1 MAVGLN
7 FQSWA
12 TESRTRPRSVTRR
25 RWRAPARP
33 EMAVVA
39 FADFAAL
46 AAFVMIVAPLA
57 TTWWSYAFIGS
68 VVLLLTATGH
78 YRSRITLNVAR
89 EARSITAC
97 TAVPLL
103 TLAAIHINHVSS
115 VGLIEAGLCVVLCML
130 VLRCFLYALIRRLRS
145 KGVYGE
151 RTLIIGAG
159 QIGTTFAATLEEHRE
174 YGLRPIG
181 FLDDVDGAD
190 LPLPLFG
197 GVALLRMVLFEE
209 RVDRVVVA
217 FGRAREADMVDVL
230 RACEDASVDIH
241 ILPRFFELGSAVHA
255 TDVDDVWGFPLVRLR
270 RPVRRTFSRAA
281 KRAFDMSVAVVGL
294 LLSAPLY
301 AVLAVAVKLSSPG
314 PVHFRQQRVGQRGE
328 TVEILKFRSMR
339 VHSDSD
345 TEWTTD
351 EEVVTRV
358 GHVMRVLGLDEI
370 PQLWNILRGQ
380 MSLVGPR
387 PERPFFVEQF
397 KAEIPHYDDRHRV
410 PVRSDGAGSGPR
422 SARRHIDRG
431 AGPVRQPLH
440 RELVPLA
447 GPDHLDADALRRG
460 AQPRVG
466 GIGKPGGHHRHG
478 GIDARCGHDR
488 VDGRWRCSVLH
499 GHGRRC
505 RHAAVHRIDG
515 RCRTLGGSRAQRSG
529 TPGHLA
535 GGPRVERG
543 RADRMTTVVHRAPDV
558 SAEGA
563 GPGQTHPPT
572 LWKGPVASLV
582 LVVGFLVSIV
592 SVGRASFS
600 LDESVSTTLAY
611 SPWHS
616 LHADDSAP

>member
-12 TESRTRPRSVTRR
+12 TPSPTRARSVTARR

-57 TTWWSYAFIGS
+57 TTWWSYAFVAS
-68 VVLLLTATGH
+68 VVVLLTATGH
-78 YRSRITLNVAR
+78 YRSRITLNIAR
-89 EARSITAC
+89 EARSIAAC

-103 TLAAIHINHVSS
+103 VLAAIHIPGVSS
-115 VGLIEAGLCVVLCML
+115 VGLIEAGLCVVTSML
-130 VLRCFLYALIRRLRS
+130 VLRCVLYALIRRLRA
-145 KGVYGE
+145 KGIYGE

-209 RVDRVVVA
+209 KVDRVVVA
-217 FGRAREADMVDVL
+217 FGRAREADIVDVL

-241 ILPRFFELGSAVHA
+241 ILPRFFELGSTVHA

-270 RPVRRTFSRAA
+270 RPVRRTLSPAA
-281 KRAFDMSVAVVGL
+281 KRAFDVSVAALGL

-351 EEVVTRV
+351 DEVVTKV
-358 GHVMRVLGLDEI
+358 GHVMRTLGLDEI

-410 PVRSDGAGSGPR
+410 PGGLTGLAQVHGLRGDTSIEERARFDNHYIENWSLWRDLTILMQTVFAVVRNVGSAGTANQGATSATAGSAVGMVSTEPMVGSVSATSTGTAVGSVTPASTGSTAGAVRSED
-422 SARRHIDRG
+422 
-431 AGPVRQPLH
+431 L
-440 RELVPLA
+440 EYNE
-447 GPDHLDADALRRG
+447 ADA
-460 AQPRVG
+460 
-466 GIGKPGGHHRHG
+466 
-478 GIDARCGHDR
+478 
-488 VDGRWRCSVLH
+488 
-499 GHGRRC
+499 
-505 RHAAVHRIDG
+505 
-515 RCRTLGGSRAQRSG
+515 RTTA
-529 TPGHLA
+529 P
-535 GGPRVERG
+535 
-543 RADRMTTVVHRAPDV
+543 VVHESNEAAPI
-558 SAEGA
+558 G
-563 GPGQTHPPT
+563 
-572 LWKGPVASLV
+572 
-582 LVVGFLVSIV
+582 
-592 SVGRASFS
+592 
-600 LDESVSTTLAY
+600 
-611 SPWHS
+611 
-616 LHADDSAP
+616 

>member
-12 TESRTRPRSVTRR
+12 TPSPRAQSVTTRR
-25 RWRAPARP
+25 RWRVPARP

-57 TTWWSYAFIGS
+57 TTWWSYVFVGS

-89 EARSITAC
+89 EARSIAVC

-103 TLAAIHINHVSS
+103 VLAAVHIQGVSS
-115 VGLIEAGLCVVLCML
+115 MGLIEAGLSVVVCML
-130 VLRCFLYALIRRLRS
+130 VLRCVLYALIRRLRT
-145 KGVYGE
+145 KGIYGE

-159 QIGTTFAATLEEHRE
+159 QIGTTFAATLQEHRE

-209 RVDRVVVA
+209 RIDRVVVA

-241 ILPRFFELGSAVHA
+241 FLPRFFELGSAVHA

-270 RPVRRTFSRAA
+270 RPVRRTFSRAT
-281 KRAFDMSVAVVGL
+281 KRAFDMSVAALGL

-301 AVLAVAVKLSSPG
+301 VVLAVAVKLSSPG

-345 TEWTTD
+345 TEWTIAD
-351 EEVVTRV
+351 EAVTRV
-358 GHVMRVLGLDEI
+358 GRIMRVLGLDEI

-410 PVRSDGAGSGPR
+410 PGGLTGLAQVHGLRGDTSIEERARFDNHYIENWSLWRDLTILMQTLFAVVRNVGSAGSSSQVATTVTAGSTLGVVSTDSTGGVVAAAATGTAVGDVTPMPTQSGVSAVRSEDLERNEA
-422 SARRHIDRG
+422 
-431 AGPVRQPLH
+431 
-440 RELVPLA
+440 E
-447 GPDHLDADALRRG
+447 
-460 AQPRVG
+460 
-466 GIGKPGGHHRHG
+466 
-478 GIDARCGHDR
+478 
-488 VDGRWRCSVLH
+488 
-499 GHGRRC
+499 
-505 RHAAVHRIDG
+505 
-515 RCRTLGGSRAQRSG
+515 RATT
-529 TPGHLA
+529 TP
-535 GGPRVERG
+535 
-543 RADRMTTVVHRAPDV
+543 VVHESNEAAP
-558 SAEGA
+558 
-563 GPGQTHPPT
+563 
-572 LWKGPVASLV
+572 
-582 LVVGFLVSIV
+582 IV
-592 SVGRASFS
+592 
-600 LDESVSTTLAY
+600 
-611 SPWHS
+611 
-616 LHADDSAP
+616 

>member
-12 TESRTRPRSVTRR
+12 TTSSAPARSITARR

-39 FADFAAL
+39 FADFAVL

-57 TTWWSYAFIGS
+57 TTWWSYVFVGS
-68 VVLLLTATGH
+68 VVVLLTITGH

-89 EARSITAC
+89 EARSIAAC

-103 TLAAIHINHVSS
+103 ILAAVHIADVSS
-115 VGLIEAGLCVVLCML
+115 TGLIVAGVCVLVAML
-130 VLRCFLYALIRRLRS
+130 VLRCALYALIRRLRS
-145 KGVYGE
+145 KGIYGE

-181 FLDDVDGAD
+181 FLDDVDDAD

-209 RVDRVVVA
+209 KVDRVVVA

-241 ILPRFFELGSAVHA
+241 ILPRFYELGSAVHA

-270 RPVRRTFSRAA
+270 RPVRRIFSRAA
-281 KRAFDMSVAVVGL
+281 KRAFDMAVAALGL
-294 LLSAPLY
+294 LLMSPLY

-328 TVEILKFRSMR
+328 TIEILKFRSMR
-339 VHSDSD
+339 VHTDSD
-345 TEWTTD
+345 TEWNVD
-351 EEVVTRV
+351 EEAITRV
-358 GHVMRVLGLDEI
+358 GRVMRVLGLDEI

-410 PVRSDGAGSGPR
+410 PIGLTGLAQVHGLRGDTSIEERARFDNHYIENWSLWRDLTILMQTLFAVVRNVGSARSSSHPVATSVTAGSTVGVVSAGPAVGDASAPSTPSTVGTVSTGSTVGVIRSDDLE
-422 SARRHIDRG
+422 H
-431 AGPVRQPLH
+431 QN
-440 RELVPLA
+440 RE
-447 GPDHLDADALRRG
+447 D
-460 AQPRVG
+460 
-466 GIGKPGGHHRHG
+466 
-478 GIDARCGHDR
+478 
-488 VDGRWRCSVLH
+488 
-499 GHGRRC
+499 
-505 RHAAVHRIDG
+505 
-515 RCRTLGGSRAQRSG
+515 SRAVA
-529 TPGHLA
+529 P
-535 GGPRVERG
+535 
-543 RADRMTTVVHRAPDV
+543 TVHESNEAAPI
-558 SAEGA
+558 G
-563 GPGQTHPPT
+563 
-572 LWKGPVASLV
+572 
-582 LVVGFLVSIV
+582 
-592 SVGRASFS
+592 
-600 LDESVSTTLAY
+600 
-611 SPWHS
+611 
-616 LHADDSAP
+616 

>member
-12 TESRTRPRSVTRR
+12 TSSPAHARTVAGRR
-25 RWRAPARP
+25 RWRVPARP

-46 AAFVMIVAPLA
+46 AAFVMIVAPLHD
-57 TTWWSYAFIGS
+57 TWWSYGFVAS
-68 VVLLLTATGH
+68 VVVLLTATGH

-89 EARSITAC
+89 EARSVAAC

-103 TLAAIHINHVSS
+103 VLAAVHINGVSS
-115 VGLIEAGLCVVLCML
+115 MGLIEAGLSVVAAML
-130 VLRCFLYALIRRLRS
+130 VLRCALYALIRRLRT
-145 KGVYGE
+145 KGIYGE

-209 RVDRVVVA
+209 KVDRVVVA

-241 ILPRFFELGSAVHA
+241 ILPRFFELGTAVHA

-270 RPVRRTFSRAA
+270 RPVRRVYSRAA
-281 KRAFDMSVAVVGL
+281 KRAFDMSVAAVGL
-294 LLSAPLY
+294 LLLSPLY
-301 AVLAVAVKLSSPG
+301 ALLALAVKLSSAG

-345 TEWTTD
+345 TEWNIA
-351 EEVVTRV
+351 EEAITKV
-358 GHVMRVLGLDEI
+358 GRFMRVLGLDEI

-410 PVRSDGAGSGPR
+410 PVGLTGLAQVHGLRGDTSIEERARFDNHYIENWSLWRDLTILMQTLFAVVRNATSPGPTSPVATTVSAGSTVAVVSAESTAGSGAPTATGTAVVSSVPTGSTVGAVR
-422 SARRHIDRG
+422 SENLDHQNSEG
-431 AGPVRQPLH
+431 S
-440 RELVPLA
+440 RESTP
-447 GPDHLDADALRRG
+447 
-460 AQPRVG
+460 
-466 GIGKPGGHHRHG
+466 
-478 GIDARCGHDR
+478 
-488 VDGRWRCSVLH
+488 
-499 GHGRRC
+499 
-505 RHAAVHRIDG
+505 AVHE
-515 RCRTLGGSRAQRSG
+515 SSEA
-529 TPGHLA
+529 
-535 GGPRVERG
+535 
-543 RADRMTTVVHRAPDV
+543 API
-558 SAEGA
+558 G
-563 GPGQTHPPT
+563 
-572 LWKGPVASLV
+572 
-582 LVVGFLVSIV
+582 
-592 SVGRASFS
+592 
-600 LDESVSTTLAY
+600 
-611 SPWHS
+611 
-616 LHADDSAP
+616 

>member
-1 MAVGLN
+1 
-7 FQSWA
+7 
-12 TESRTRPRSVTRR
+12 
-25 RWRAPARP
+25 
-33 EMAVVA
+33 MAVVA

-57 TTWWSYAFIGS
+57 TTWWSYVFVGS

-89 EARSITAC
+89 EARSIAVC

-103 TLAAIHINHVSS
+103 VLAAVHIQGVSS
-115 VGLIEAGLCVVLCML
+115 MGLIEAGLSVVVCML
-130 VLRCFLYALIRRLRS
+130 VLRCVLYALIRRLRT
-145 KGVYGE
+145 KGIYGE

-159 QIGTTFAATLEEHRE
+159 QIGTTFAATLQEHRE

-209 RVDRVVVA
+209 RIDRVVVA

-241 ILPRFFELGSAVHA
+241 FLPRFFELGSAVHA

-270 RPVRRTFSRAA
+270 RPVRRTFSRAT
-281 KRAFDMSVAVVGL
+281 KRAFDMSVAALGL

-301 AVLAVAVKLSSPG
+301 VVLAVAVKLSSPG

-345 TEWTTD
+345 TEWTIAD
-351 EEVVTRV
+351 EAVTRV
-358 GHVMRVLGLDEI
+358 GRIMRVLGLDEI

-410 PVRSDGAGSGPR
+410 PGGLTGLAQVHGLRGDTSIEERARFDNHYIENWSLWRDLTILMQTLFAVVRNVGSAGS
-422 SARRHIDRG
+422 SSQVATTVT
-431 AGPVRQPLH
+431 AG
-440 RELVPLA
+440 
-447 GPDHLDADALRRG
+447 
-460 AQPRVG
+460 
-466 GIGKPGGHHRHG
+466 
-478 GIDARCGHDR
+478 
-488 VDGRWRCSVLH
+488 S
-499 GHGRRC
+499 
-505 RHAAVHRIDG
+505 
-515 RCRTLGGSRAQRSG
+515 TLGVVSTDSTGGVVAAAATGTAVGEVTPMPTQSGVSAGRSEDLERNEAERATT
-529 TPGHLA
+529 TP
-535 GGPRVERG
+535 
-543 RADRMTTVVHRAPDV
+543 VVHESNEAAP
-558 SAEGA
+558 
-563 GPGQTHPPT
+563 
-572 LWKGPVASLV
+572 
-582 LVVGFLVSIV
+582 IV
-592 SVGRASFS
+592 
-600 LDESVSTTLAY
+600 
-611 SPWHS
+611 
-616 LHADDSAP
+616 

>member
-12 TESRTRPRSVTRR
+12 TPSPRAQSVTTRR
-25 RWRAPARP
+25 RWRVPARP

-57 TTWWSYAFIGS
+57 TTWWSYVFVGS

-89 EARSITAC
+89 EARSIAVC

-103 TLAAIHINHVSS
+103 VLAAVHIQGVSS
-115 VGLIEAGLCVVLCML
+115 MGLIEAGLSVVVCML
-130 VLRCFLYALIRRLRS
+130 VLRCVLYALIRRLRT
-145 KGVYGE
+145 KGIYGE

-159 QIGTTFAATLEEHRE
+159 QIGTTFAATLQEHRE

-209 RVDRVVVA
+209 RIDRVVVA

-241 ILPRFFELGSAVHA
+241 FLPRFFELGSAVHA

-270 RPVRRTFSRAA
+270 RPVRRTFSRAT
-281 KRAFDMSVAVVGL
+281 KRAFDMSVAALGL

-301 AVLAVAVKLSSPG
+301 VVLAVAVKLSSPG

-345 TEWTTD
+345 TEWTIAD
-351 EEVVTRV
+351 EAVTRV
-358 GHVMRVLGLDEI
+358 GRIMRVLGLDEI

-410 PVRSDGAGSGPR
+410 PGGLTGLAQVHGLRGDTSIEERARFDNHYIENWSLWRDLTILMQTLFAVVRNVGSAGSSSQVATTVTAGSTLGVVSTDSTGGVVAAAATGTAVGEVTPMPTQSGVSAVRSEDLERNEA
-422 SARRHIDRG
+422 
-431 AGPVRQPLH
+431 
-440 RELVPLA
+440 E
-447 GPDHLDADALRRG
+447 
-460 AQPRVG
+460 
-466 GIGKPGGHHRHG
+466 
-478 GIDARCGHDR
+478 
-488 VDGRWRCSVLH
+488 
-499 GHGRRC
+499 
-505 RHAAVHRIDG
+505 
-515 RCRTLGGSRAQRSG
+515 RATT
-529 TPGHLA
+529 TP
-535 GGPRVERG
+535 
-543 RADRMTTVVHRAPDV
+543 VVHESNEAAP
-558 SAEGA
+558 
-563 GPGQTHPPT
+563 
-572 LWKGPVASLV
+572 
-582 LVVGFLVSIV
+582 IV
-592 SVGRASFS
+592 
-600 LDESVSTTLAY
+600 
-611 SPWHS
+611 
-616 LHADDSAP
+616 

>member
-12 TESRTRPRSVTRR
+12 PTSPRAQSVTTRR
-25 RWRAPARP
+25 RWRVPARP

-57 TTWWSYAFIGS
+57 TTWWSYVFVGS
-68 VVLLLTATGH
+68 VVVLLTATGH

-89 EARSITAC
+89 EARSIAVC

-103 TLAAIHINHVSS
+103 VLAAVHIQGVSS
-115 VGLIEAGLCVVLCML
+115 LGLIVAGLSVVVCML
-130 VLRCFLYALIRRLRS
+130 VLRCVLYALIRRLRTR
-145 KGVYGE
+145 GIYGE

-159 QIGTTFAATLEEHRE
+159 QIGTTFAATLQEHRE

-270 RPVRRTFSRAA
+270 RPVRRTFSRAT
-281 KRAFDMSVAVVGL
+281 KRAFDMSVAAVGL

-345 TEWTTD
+345 TEWTIAD
-351 EEVVTRV
+351 EAVTRV
-358 GHVMRVLGLDEI
+358 GRVMRVLGLDEI

-410 PVRSDGAGSGPR
+410 PGGLTGLAQVHGLRGDTSIEERARFDNHYIENWSLWRDLTILMQTLFAVVRNIGSAGSSGQVATTVTAGSTLGVVSTDSSGGAVPAPATGTAVGAVTPLPTQSAVGAVRSEDP
-422 SARRHIDRG
+422 
-431 AGPVRQPLH
+431 
-440 RELVPLA
+440 E
-447 GPDHLDADALRRG
+447 
-460 AQPRVG
+460 
-466 GIGKPGGHHRHG
+466 
-478 GIDARCGHDR
+478 
-488 VDGRWRCSVLH
+488 
-499 GHGRRC
+499 
-505 RHAAVHRIDG
+505 RIEQE
-515 RCRTLGGSRAQRSG
+515 RATT
-529 TPGHLA
+529 TP
-535 GGPRVERG
+535 
-543 RADRMTTVVHRAPDV
+543 VVHESNEAAP
-558 SAEGA
+558 
-563 GPGQTHPPT
+563 
-572 LWKGPVASLV
+572 
-582 LVVGFLVSIV
+582 IV
-592 SVGRASFS
+592 
-600 LDESVSTTLAY
+600 
-611 SPWHS
+611 
-616 LHADDSAP
+616 

>member
-1 MAVGLN
+1 
-7 FQSWA
+7 
-12 TESRTRPRSVTRR
+12 
-25 RWRAPARP
+25 
-33 EMAVVA
+33 MAVVA

-57 TTWWSYAFIGS
+57 ATWWSYVFVGS

-78 YRSRITLNVAR
+78 YRSRITLNIAR
-89 EARSITAC
+89 EARSIAAC

-103 TLAAIHINHVSS
+103 VLAAVHIAGVSS
-115 VGLIEAGLCVVLCML
+115 EGLIVAGLSVVAAML
-130 VLRCFLYALIRRLRS
+130 VLRCALYALIRRLRA

-281 KRAFDMSVAVVGL
+281 KRAFDITVAGIGL
-294 LLSAPLY
+294 LLFSPVY
-301 AVLAVAVKLSSPG
+301 VVLALAVKLSSPG

-339 VHSDSD
+339 VHTDSD
-345 TEWTTD
+345 TEWTIA
-351 EEVVTRV
+351 EETVTKV
-358 GHVMRVLGLDEI
+358 GRVMRVLGLDEI
-370 PQLWNILRGQ
+370 PQLWNIVRGQ

-410 PVRSDGAGSGPR
+410 PVGLTGLAQVHGLRGDTSIEERARFDNHYIENWSLWRDLTILMQTLFAVVRNVGSTGSQSPVTTTVTAGSTVGR
-422 SARRHIDRG
+422 VSATSPGGSASPTGTAVG
-431 AGPVRQPLH
+431 AVTPAPGST
-440 RELVPLA
+440 A
-447 GPDHLDADALRRG
+447 GALRSENLDHEDAEDSRG
-460 AQPRVG
+460 IAP
-466 GIGKPGGHHRHG
+466 
-478 GIDARCGHDR
+478 
-488 VDGRWRCSVLH
+488 
-499 GHGRRC
+499 
-505 RHAAVHRIDG
+505 
-515 RCRTLGGSRAQRSG
+515 
-529 TPGHLA
+529 
-535 GGPRVERG
+535 
-543 RADRMTTVVHRAPDV
+543 VVHEPNEAAPI
-558 SAEGA
+558 G
-563 GPGQTHPPT
+563 
-572 LWKGPVASLV
+572 
-582 LVVGFLVSIV
+582 
-592 SVGRASFS
+592 
-600 LDESVSTTLAY
+600 
-611 SPWHS
+611 
-616 LHADDSAP
+616 

>member
-1 MAVGLN
+1 
-7 FQSWA
+7 
-12 TESRTRPRSVTRR
+12 
-25 RWRAPARP
+25 
-33 EMAVVA
+33 MAVVA

-57 TTWWSYAFIGS
+57 TTWWSYAFVAS

-78 YRSRITLNVAR
+78 YRSRITLNIAR
-89 EARSITAC
+89 EARSIAAC

-103 TLAAIHINHVSS
+103 VLAAIHIPGVSS
-115 VGLIEAGLCVVLCML
+115 VGLFEAGLCVVACML
-130 VLRCFLYALIRRLRS
+130 VLRCVLYALIRRLRA

-197 GVALLRMVLFEE
+197 GVAMLRMVLFEE
-209 RVDRVVVA
+209 KVDRVVVA
-217 FGRAREADMVDVL
+217 FGRAREADIVDVL

-241 ILPRFFELGSAVHA
+241 ILPRFFELGSTVHA

-270 RPVRRTFSRAA
+270 RPVRRTLSRAA
-281 KRAFDMSVAVVGL
+281 KRAFDMSVAALGL
-294 LLSAPLY
+294 LLAAPLY

-351 EEVVTRV
+351 DEVVTRV
-358 GHVMRVLGLDEI
+358 GHMMRTLGLDEI

-410 PVRSDGAGSGPR
+410 PGGLTGLAQVHGLRGDTSIEERARFDNHYIENWSLWRDLAILMQTVFAVVRNVGSAGSANQGATTVTAGSAVGVVSTEPMVGSVSATSTGTAVGSVTPASTGSTAGAVRSEDLEYNEAEPR
-422 SARRHIDRG
+422 
-431 AGPVRQPLH
+431 
-440 RELVPLA
+440 
-447 GPDHLDADALRRG
+447 
-460 AQPRVG
+460 
-466 GIGKPGGHHRHG
+466 
-478 GIDARCGHDR
+478 
-488 VDGRWRCSVLH
+488 
-499 GHGRRC
+499 
-505 RHAAVHRIDG
+505 
-515 RCRTLGGSRAQRSG
+515 
-529 TPGHLA
+529 
-535 GGPRVERG
+535 
-543 RADRMTTVVHRAPDV
+543 TTAPVVHESNEAAPI
-558 SAEGA
+558 G
-563 GPGQTHPPT
+563 
-572 LWKGPVASLV
+572 
-582 LVVGFLVSIV
+582 
-592 SVGRASFS
+592 
-600 LDESVSTTLAY
+600 
-611 SPWHS
+611 
-616 LHADDSAP
+616 

>member
-12 TESRTRPRSVTRR
+12 TTSPVGVHSVAGRR

-57 TTWWSYAFIGS
+57 ATWWSYVFVGS

-78 YRSRITLNVAR
+78 YRSRITLNIAR
-89 EARSITAC
+89 EARSIAAC

-103 TLAAIHINHVSS
+103 VLAAVHIAGVSS
-115 VGLIEAGLCVVLCML
+115 EGLIVAGLSVVAAML
-130 VLRCFLYALIRRLRS
+130 VLRCALYALIRRLRA

-281 KRAFDMSVAVVGL
+281 KRAFDITVAGIGL
-294 LLSAPLY
+294 LLFSPVY
-301 AVLAVAVKLSSPG
+301 VVLALAVKLSSPG

-339 VHSDSD
+339 VHTDSD
-345 TEWTTD
+345 TEWTIA
-351 EEVVTRV
+351 EETVTKV
-358 GHVMRVLGLDEI
+358 GRVMRVLGLDEI
-370 PQLWNILRGQ
+370 PQLWNIVRGQ

-410 PVRSDGAGSGPR
+410 PVGLTGLAQVHGLRGDTSIEERARFDNHYIENWSLWRDLTILMQTLFAVVRNVGSTGSQSPVTTTVTAGSTVGR
-422 SARRHIDRG
+422 VSATSPGGSASPTGTAVG
-431 AGPVRQPLH
+431 AVTPAPGST
-440 RELVPLA
+440 A
-447 GPDHLDADALRRG
+447 GALRSENLDHEDAEDSRG
-460 AQPRVG
+460 IAP
-466 GIGKPGGHHRHG
+466 
-478 GIDARCGHDR
+478 
-488 VDGRWRCSVLH
+488 
-499 GHGRRC
+499 
-505 RHAAVHRIDG
+505 
-515 RCRTLGGSRAQRSG
+515 
-529 TPGHLA
+529 
-535 GGPRVERG
+535 
-543 RADRMTTVVHRAPDV
+543 VVHEPNEAAPI
-558 SAEGA
+558 G
-563 GPGQTHPPT
+563 
-572 LWKGPVASLV
+572 
-582 LVVGFLVSIV
+582 
-592 SVGRASFS
+592 
-600 LDESVSTTLAY
+600 
-611 SPWHS
+611 
-616 LHADDSAP
+616 